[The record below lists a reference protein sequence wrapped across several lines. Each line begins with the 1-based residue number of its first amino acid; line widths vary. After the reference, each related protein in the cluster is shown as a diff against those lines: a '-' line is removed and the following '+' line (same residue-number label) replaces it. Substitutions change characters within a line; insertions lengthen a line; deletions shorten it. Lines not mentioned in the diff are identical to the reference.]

1 MIQLSIA
8 LLLFFI
14 HLYYAHFKRDLRP
27 GAIAIIFMHLFAI
40 WGIFSIFGNIKGAII
55 SVIVITAL
63 MGISTVVYIFQNLRL
78 SDERLKFKKRVDE
91 LYERVWEI
99 VEGYGNPVEF
109 VKDFDEIW
117 VLSKTLGDDE
127 DKEKLEKILAI
138 IQNRR
143 DIFALKELHQ
153 YAVNK
158 RIPKKRWWFY
168 LWELER
174 NATNI

>member
-1 MIQLSIA
+1 MIQLGIA
-8 LLLFFI
+8 LLLFLI

-63 MGISTVVYIFQNLRL
+63 MGISTIVYIFQNLRL
-78 SDERLKFKKRVDE
+78 SDERLKFKREVDE

-99 VEGYGNPVEF
+99 VEGYGDPFEF
-109 VKDFDEIW
+109 IKDFDRVWI
-117 VLSKTLGDDE
+117 LSKTLGDDE
-127 DKEKLEKILAI
+127 DKEKLEKILVI

-143 DIFALKELHQ
+143 DVFALE
-153 YAVNK
+153 
-158 RIPKKRWWFY
+158 
-168 LWELER
+168 
-174 NATNI
+174 